1 MSNDLKIKL
10 LVVDDEQS
18 IRRLCMTIGGSLG
31 FSCDEAESAETA
43 STRLETD
50 PPDLVLTDLK
60 LPNQSGVDLLKQIK
74 SVLPR
79 SEVAIMTGHGS
90 IESAVDA
97 MKLGAYDY
105 IEKPFRVEKMRLL
118 LQRMAEK
125 VRLVNENAFLR
136 EKVSTDENLDGIIG
150 TSAGMQDVLRMIS
163 RLKDTR
169 TPVLIS
175 GESGTGKELVARAIH
190 FRGALAQTN
199 FVAVDCGAL
208 VPTLME
214 SELFGYEK
222 GAFTGAT
229 KSKAGLFQAANGG
242 TIFLDEIGELPLE
255 MQAKLL
261 RTLQEK
267 EVRPVGSN
275 DKINVDV
282 RVIAATNRDLEA
294 AYRSGTFRKD
304 LYFRLNVVTVH
315 LPPLRERRSDIPMLV
330 HHFLNRYAPGAHLPI
345 TPAAMKSLLQYDWPG
360 NVRELENCIAR
371 AVTLGDQHV
380 IDVQDLPPAIRTEQ
394 PASSEMTPQDASSL
408 STTALAE
415 MEKMTILRVFEQAHG
430 DKALAGKM
438 LGISRAT
445 LYRKLK
451 RYNIPPRAGSE
462 AGPGPESGEND
473 KDTEAH
479 AVGHGGVSG

>member
-1 MSNDLKIKL
+1 MSDDLKIKL

-31 FSCDEAESAETA
+31 FACDEAESAETA
-43 STRLETD
+43 STRLESD

-74 SVLPR
+74 SFLPR
-79 SEVAIMTGHGS
+79 AEVAIMTGHGS

-136 EKVSTDENLDGIIG
+136 EKVNTDENLDGIIG

-255 MQAKLL
+255 MQTKLL
-261 RTLQEK
+261 RVLQEK

-282 RVIAATNRDLEA
+282 RVIAATNRDLES
-294 AYRSGTFRKD
+294 AYRAGTFRKD

-330 HHFLNRYAPGAHLPI
+330 HHFLNRYAPGTHLPI
-345 TPAAMKSLLQYDWPG
+345 TPAAMKCLLQYDWPG

-394 PASSEMTPQDASSL
+394 AASSEMTAQDASSF

-415 MEKMTILRVFEQAHG
+415 MEKMTILRVFDQAHG

-451 RYNIPPRAGSE
+451 RYNIPLRAGAE
-462 AGPGPESGEND
+462 AGGPGSEPGEKE
-473 KDTEAH
+473 KDTQAH
-479 AVGHGGVSG
+479 AVGQ

>member
-1 MSNDLKIKL
+1 
-10 LVVDDEQS
+10 
-18 IRRLCMTIGGSLG
+18 
-31 FSCDEAESAETA
+31 
-43 STRLETD
+43 
-50 PPDLVLTDLK
+50 
-60 LPNQSGVDLLKQIK
+60 
-74 SVLPR
+74 
-79 SEVAIMTGHGS
+79 
-90 IESAVDA
+90 
-97 MKLGAYDY
+97 
-105 IEKPFRVEKMRLL
+105 
-118 LQRMAEK
+118 
-125 VRLVNENAFLR
+125 
-136 EKVSTDENLDGIIG
+136 
-150 TSAGMQDVLRMIS
+150 MIS

-190 FRGALAQTN
+190 FRGALAKSH

-229 KSKAGLFQAANGG
+229 KTKAGLFQAANGG

-261 RTLQEK
+261 RVLQEK

-282 RVIAATNRDLEA
+282 RVVAATNRDLEA
-294 AYRSGTFRKD
+294 AYRAGTFRKD

-330 HHFLNRYAPGAHLPI
+330 HHFLNRYTPTTHLQV
-345 TPAAMKSLLQYDWPG
+345 TAAAMKSLLQYDWPG

-371 AVTLGDQHV
+371 AVTLGDQQT
-380 IDVQDLPPAIRTEQ
+380 IDVHDLPPAIRTDQ
-394 PASSEMTPQDASSL
+394 PIAHETSSQDASSL

-415 MEKMTILRVFEQAHG
+415 MERMTILRVFEQAHG

-451 RYNIPPRAGSE
+451 RYHIALHGAPEKEETAE
-462 AGPGPESGEND
+462 A
-473 KDTEAH
+473 EAH
-479 AVGHGGVSG
+479 AAGH

>member
-1 MSNDLKIKL
+1 MSADLKIRM

-18 IRRLCMTIGGSLG
+18 IRRLCMTIGTSLG
-31 FSCDEAESAETA
+31 FLCGEAESAEA
-43 STRLETD
+43 AIARLDSEA
-50 PPDLVLTDLK
+50 PDLVLTDLK
-60 LPNQSGVDLLKQIK
+60 LPNQSGVELLRQVKTQ
-74 SVLPR
+74 LPR
-79 SEVAIMTGHGS
+79 AEVAIMTGHGS

-125 VRLVNENAFLR
+125 IRLVTENAFLR
-136 EKVSTDENLDGIIG
+136 ERVSTEENVDGIIG
-150 TSAGMQDVLRMIS
+150 SSANIQDVLRMIS

-169 TPVLIS
+169 TPVLVS
-175 GESGTGKELVARAIH
+175 GESGTGKELAARAIH
-190 FRGALAQTN
+190 FHGSMAETP
-199 FVAVDCGAL
+199 FIAVDCGSL

-222 GAFTGAT
+222 GAFTGAS
-229 KSKAGLFQAANGG
+229 KSKAGLFKAADGG

-261 RTLQEK
+261 RVLQEK

-275 DKINVDV
+275 DKVNVDV

-294 AYRSGTFRKD
+294 AYRAGTFRKD
-304 LYFRLNVVTVH
+304 LYFRLNVVTIH
-315 LPPLRERRSDIPMLV
+315 LPALRDRRSDIPVLV
-330 HHFLNRYAPGAHLPI
+330 HHFLDRYARGENLQVTA
-345 TPAAMKSLLQYDWPG
+345 AAMKSLLQYDWPG
-360 NVRELENCIAR
+360 NIRELENCVAR
-371 AVTLGDQHV
+371 AVTLGDHRT
-380 IDVQDLPPAIRTEQ
+380 IDVGDLPPAIRSESSLPST
-394 PASSEMTPQDASSL
+394 ASIEDSASL

-415 MEKMTILRVFEQAHG
+415 MERMTILRVFEQAGG

-451 RYNIPPRAGSE
+451 RYNIPMRADSAIE
-462 AGPGPESGEND
+462 IEDEEKS
-473 KDTEAH
+473 H
-479 AVGHGGVSG
+479 AASR

>member
-1 MSNDLKIKL
+1 MSHDLKTRL

-18 IRRLCMTIGGSLG
+18 IRRLCMTIGTALG
-31 FSCDEAESAETA
+31 FSCTEAESAEA
-43 STRLETD
+43 ALPRLEADT
-50 PPDLVLTDLK
+50 PDLVLTDLK
-60 LPNQSGVDLLKQIK
+60 LPTQTGVALLKQIK
-74 SVLPR
+74 AVLPR
-79 SEVAIMTGHGS
+79 TEVAIMTGHGS

-125 VRLVNENAFLR
+125 VRLVTENQFLR
-136 EKVSTDENLDGIIG
+136 ERVDAEENLDGIIG
-150 TSAGMQDVLRMIS
+150 TSANIQDVLRMIS

-169 TPVLIS
+169 TPVLVS

-190 FRGALAQTN
+190 FRGAMAQTA
-199 FVAVDCGAL
+199 FVAVDCGSL

-222 GAFTGAT
+222 GAFTGAIKT
-229 KSKAGLFQAANGG
+229 KAGLFQAANGG

-261 RTLQEK
+261 RVLQEK

-275 DKINVDV
+275 EKVNVDV
-282 RVIAATNRDLEA
+282 RVIAATNRDLET
-294 AYRSGTFRKD
+294 AYRAGTFRKD

-315 LPPLRERRSDIPMLV
+315 IPALRERRSDIPMLV
-330 HHFLNRYAPGAHLPI
+330 HHFLDRYAQGANI
-345 TPAAMKSLLQYDWPG
+345 QVTASAMKSMLQYDWPG
-360 NVRELENCIAR
+360 NVRELENCVAR
-371 AVTLGDQHV
+371 AVTLGDRQI
-380 IDVQDLPPAIRTEQ
+380 IDVGDLPPAIRSEQ
-394 PASSEMTPQDASSL
+394 HQSITTSTMDPASL

-415 MEKMTILRVFEQAHG
+415 MERMTILRVFEQANG

-451 RYNIPPRAGSE
+451 RYNIAVKAESHVDE
-462 AGPGPESGEND
+462 PE
-473 KDTEAH
+473 T
-479 AVGHGGVSG
+479 VSQ

>member
-1 MSNDLKIKL
+1 MSEELKTHL

-18 IRRLCMTIGGSLG
+18 IRRLCMTIGTSLG
-31 FSCDEAESAETA
+31 FACAEAESAEA
-43 STRLETD
+43 ALARLEAD
-50 PPDLVLTDLK
+50 IPDLVLTDLK
-60 LPNQSGVDLLKQIK
+60 LPTQSGVELLRQIK

-79 SEVAIMTGHGS
+79 TEVAIMTGHGS

-125 VRLVNENAFLR
+125 VRLVTENAFLR
-136 EKVSTDENLDGIIG
+136 ERVSAEESLDGIIG
-150 TSAGMQDVLRMIS
+150 TSANIQDVLRMIS

-190 FRGALAQTN
+190 FRGTMAQTP
-199 FVAVDCGAL
+199 FVAVDCGSL

-222 GAFTGAT
+222 GAFTGAM
-229 KSKAGLFQAANGG
+229 KSKSGLFQAANGG

-261 RTLQEK
+261 RVLQEK
-267 EVRPVGSN
+267 EIRPVGSN
-275 DKINVDV
+275 DQVSIDV

-294 AYRSGTFRKD
+294 AYRDGTFRKD

-315 LPPLRERRSDIPMLV
+315 LPALRDRRSDIPMLV
-330 HHFLNRYAPGAHLPI
+330 HHFLDRYAAGANLQV
-345 TPAAMKSLLQYDWPG
+345 TSAAMKSLLHYEWPG
-360 NVRELENCIAR
+360 NVRELENCVAR
-371 AVTLGDQHV
+371 AVTLGDHKT
-380 IDVQDLPPAIRTEQ
+380 IDVNDLPPAIRAEHTSAA
-394 PASSEMTPQDASSL
+394 PASAQDTASL

-415 MEKMTILRVFEQAHG
+415 MERMTILRVFEQANG

-451 RYNIPPRAGSE
+451 RYNIPVKAGSSP
-462 AGPGPESGEND
+462 ATGEQQR
-473 KDTEAH
+473 AASH
-479 AVGHGGVSG
+479 

>member
-1 MSNDLKIKL
+1 MSDDLKIRL

-18 IRRLCMTIGGSLG
+18 IRKLCMTIGNTLG
-31 FSCDEAESAETA
+31 YSCTEAESAEA
-43 STRLETD
+43 ALGKLD
-50 PPDLVLTDLK
+50 ADVPDLILTDLK
-60 LPNQSGVDLLKQIK
+60 LPTISGVELLKQAKMI
-74 SVLPR
+74 LPR
-79 SEVAIMTGHGS
+79 AEIAIMTGHGS

-125 VRLVNENAFLR
+125 VRLVTDNEFLR
-136 EKVSTDENLDGIIG
+136 ERVNTETNLDGIIG
-150 TSAGMQDVLRMIS
+150 TSANIQDVLRMVS

-169 TPVLIS
+169 TPVLVS

-190 FRGALAQTN
+190 FRGALAQTP
-199 FVAVDCGAL
+199 FVAVDCGSL

-222 GAFTGAT
+222 GAFTGAIKT
-229 KSKAGLFQAANGG
+229 KAGLFQAANGG

-261 RTLQEK
+261 RVLQEK

-275 DKINVDV
+275 EKVHVDV

-294 AYRSGTFRKD
+294 AYREGTFRKD

-315 LPPLRERRSDIPMLV
+315 LPALRDRRSDIPMLV
-330 HHFLNRYAPGAHLPI
+330 HHFLDRYAPETHLQV
-345 TPAAMKSLLQYDWPG
+345 TTAAMNSLLNYEWPG
-360 NVRELENCIAR
+360 NIRELENCIAR
-371 AVTLGDQHV
+371 AITLGDRRV
-380 IDVQDLPPAIRTEQ
+380 IDVSDLPPSIRSEQ
-394 PASSEMTPQDASSL
+394 AASASAPLQDVASL

-415 MEKMTILRVFEQAHG
+415 MEKMTILRVFEQANG
-430 DKALAGKM
+430 DKAMAGRL

-451 RYNIPPRAGSE
+451 RYNIPLRS
-462 AGPGPESGEND
+462 GPGESED
-473 KDTEAH
+473 ASEETAQRVE
-479 AVGHGGVSG
+479 